1 MGLVTCIIVVTMGSA
16 WINIYTPIVIG
27 HLATMIQTGNMAI
40 QKPASLLLML
50 FSGQGLLTFV
60 DIALVSRLGEQV
72 SKSIRMDLFDSIM
85 RQEMAF
91 FDARI
96 HGEIANRLTQ
106 DVQEFKHTFK
116 LCLTQGLKASSQV
129 VGSIVSLIS
138 LSPSLTGVMASTL
151 PILYIG
157 MNMYGSYLRTLSKK
171 AKEIESDYSS
181 ICSEVISSIR
191 TVRAFVA
198 EEHEKWR
205 FENALDRSSHF
216 NQALGFH
223 VGLFQGLVNTS
234 IGSMVLLILFYGGKL
249 VLKGEMTGGELMA
262 YMVATQTTQRSLA
275 SVGVLVGQ
283 TIKAMG
289 SAQRVFE
296 YMVVHPTVPISV
308 SRPKTFEGA
317 IEFRNVSFAYP
328 TRPDHTVLKEL
339 SLHIPRGKVVA
350 LCGASGSGKSTI
362 GQLLERFYEVN
373 GGQILIDGQDITT
386 LDPRWVRQHI
396 GYINQEPTLFATTIM
411 ENIRYGN
418 PKATDKQVYEAAKQ
432 ANAYDFISQFP
443 NGFNTLVGERGSTLS
458 GGQKQRI
465 AIARAIVSDPKF
477 LILDE
482 ATSALDSIFEFT

>member
-1 MGLVTCIIVVTMGSA
+1 MGSA

-27 HLATMIQTGNMAI
+27 RLATMIQTGNMAI

-50 FSGQGLLTFV
+50 FSGQGLLTFI
-60 DIALVSRLGEQV
+60 DIALVSRLGEKV
-72 SKSIRMDLFDSIM
+72 SKAIRMDLFDSIM
-85 RQEMAF
+85 RQDMSF

-129 VGSIVSLIS
+129 LGSIVSLIA
-138 LSPSLTGVMASTL
+138 LSPSLTGVLASSL

-157 MNMYGSYLRTLSKK
+157 MNMYGSYLRSLSKK

-198 EEHEKWR
+198 EEYEHDR
-205 FENALDRSSHF
+205 FEKALDRSSKF

-223 VGLFQGLVNTS
+223 IGLFQGLVNSS

-283 TIKAMG
+283 TIKAIG
-289 SAQRVFE
+289 SAHRVFE
-296 YMVVHPTVPISV
+296 YMVVHPNIPS
-308 SRPKTFEGA
+308 SGARPHAFEGS
-317 IEFRNVSFAYP
+317 IEFQNVTFAYP
-328 TRPDHTVLKEL
+328 TRADHVVLKDL
-339 SLHIPRGKVVA
+339 SLRIPLGKVVA
-350 LCGASGSGKSTI
+350 LCGASGSGKSTV
-362 GQLLERFYEVN
+362 GQLLERFYELD
-373 GGQILIDGQDITT
+373 GGRILIDGNDITT
-386 LDPRWVRQHI
+386 LDPHWVRNHI

-418 PKATDKQVYEAAKQ
+418 PKATDDQIFEAAKQ

-443 NGFNTLVGERGSTLS
+443 NGFHTVVGERGSTLS

-482 ATSALDSIFEFT
+482 ATSALDSNAQLT